1 MLSIVREQR
10 NGEARHP
17 DGLSETRVEA
27 WRRRTLRV
35 VTAVVW
41 PGMHILEGKDAMRH
55 HAKLAL
61 QGVAEVRYGVLLT
74 AVLESTKGRNFYIY
88 MPQHGN
94 YERPG
99 TQSSRNDIPMRKP
112 SVAKP

>member
-61 QGVAEVRYGVLLT
+61 QGVAQVRYGVLLT
-74 AVLESTKGRNFYIY
+74 AVLESTKGRNLYINN
-88 MPQHGN
+88 METMNALELNLQ
-94 YERPG
+94 E
-99 TQSSRNDIPMRKP
+99 SDIPMRKP